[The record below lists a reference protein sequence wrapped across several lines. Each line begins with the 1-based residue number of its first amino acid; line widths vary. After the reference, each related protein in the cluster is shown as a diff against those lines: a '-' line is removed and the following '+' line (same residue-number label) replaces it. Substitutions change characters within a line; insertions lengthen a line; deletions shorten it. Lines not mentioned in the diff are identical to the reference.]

1 MYMRYLSPKNFGK
14 YEYTLD
20 LDTFKVANL
29 LITFYLIFQANVR
42 MATHALKTVI
52 TFIMKCMNVT
62 AIEVM
67 SSVTMVTAAL
77 VSFQFS

>member
-1 MYMRYLSPKNFGK
+1 MYMRCLSLNNCWK
-14 YEYTLD
+14 YEHT
-20 LDTFKVANL
+20 DTFKVSNL
-29 LITFYLIFQANVR
+29 LINFFFIFQANVR
-42 MATHALKTVI
+42 IATHALKTVI

>member
-1 MYMRYLSPKNFGK
+1 MSNVYPRRIFGNMNIRMLS
-14 YEYTLD
+14 
-20 LDTFKVANL
+20 NL